1 MTDWFIARCETFQ
14 NNAAIQSFN
23 LEDVGPDPYDP
34 NFELFCE
41 L

>member
-1 MTDWFIARCETFQ
+1 MTDRFKAQCEAFQ
-14 NNAAIQSFN
+14 KNAVIQSFN
-23 LEDVGPDPYDP
+23 LEDVGADPQDP